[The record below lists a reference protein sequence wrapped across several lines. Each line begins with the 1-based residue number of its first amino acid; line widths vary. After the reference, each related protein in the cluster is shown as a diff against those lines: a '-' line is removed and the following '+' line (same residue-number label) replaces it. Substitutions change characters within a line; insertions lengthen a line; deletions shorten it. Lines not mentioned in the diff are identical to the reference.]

1 MKRKVLITGSSDGIG
16 ACIAEKFAAQSYEVL
31 LTGRNEE
38 KLKKVAKKCNTDS
51 FFAIDLTEKNSTDII
66 FEKAGNID
74 ILINNAGEYIYSNI
88 EKMKKQDIER
98 IIKLNFE
105 IPYILISKFV
115 PYMKEQKFGRI
126 INIGSISSV
135 VGESGASLYSA
146 TKSSFIGM
154 TKALALELA
163 QDFITINTINPG
175 FVNTNLLKNTFDESF
190 SEKELLDVIPQSRFL
205 EPDEIASLAIYLASE
220 EAKGLTGQM
229 INLCAGMSCGC

>member
-1 MKRKVLITGSSDGIG
+1 MKKKVLITGSSDGIG
-16 ACIAEKFAAQSYEVL
+16 ACIAEKFAKQNYEVF

-38 KLKKVAKKCNTDS
+38 KLMQVAKKCDTEN
-51 FFAIDLTEKNSTDII
+51 FFAVDLIQNNAVELLCENIKD
-66 FEKAGNID
+66 ID
-74 ILINNAGEYIYSNI
+74 ILINNAGEYIYEDI
-88 EKMKKQDIER
+88 ENMKQEDIER

-105 IPYILISKFV
+105 IPYLLISKYV
-115 PYMKEQKFGRI
+115 PYMKKKKFGRI
-126 INIGSISSV
+126 INIGSISGV

-175 FVNTNLLKNTFDESF
+175 FVKTKLLENSFDESF
-190 SEKELLDVIPQSRFL
+190 SEKELLDVIPQTRFL
-205 EPDEIASLAIYLASE
+205 EPDEIASLALYLASV

>member
-1 MKRKVLITGSSDGIG
+1 MKKKVLITGSSDGIG
-16 ACIAEKFAAQSYEVL
+16 ACIAEKFAKQDYEVF

-38 KLKKVAKKCNTDS
+38 KLKKVAKKCGTEN
-51 FFAIDLTEKNSTDII
+51 FFAVDLTQNNAANLLYEKIQ
-66 FEKAGNID
+66 NID
-74 ILINNAGEYIYSNI
+74 ILINNAGEYIYSDI
-88 EKMKKQDIER
+88 EKMKQEDIER

-115 PYMKEQKFGRI
+115 SYMKEQKFGRI
-126 INIGSISSV
+126 INIGSISGV

-175 FVNTNLLKNTFDESF
+175 FVNTNLLKDTFDESF

-205 EPDEIASLAIYLASE
+205 EPDEIASLALYLASE